1 VLGLADERD
10 RNTLRA
16 SSKQDLSDLGAEIQ
30 TLMPGEAL
38 VTNPEAP
45 FALPARVHLYE
56 DWLATVPAP
65 EAARARPA
73 DALAGFFD

>member
-1 VLGLADERD
+1 MLGLADERD
-10 RNTLRA
+10 RNTLRS

-56 DWLATVPAP
+56 DWLATVAPP
-65 EAARARPA
+65 EAPRSRPA
-73 DALAGFFD
+73 EAMSGFYE